1 MGLVLGYIIIN
12 NPVRNRCINCNNLLG
27 NLFEQKV
34 EYSIKEVKMGIL
46 DTDMDDGMVS
56 EEEADKIDCDPA
68 LYLDRFPDPFQNHWN
83 PMMPN
88 F

>member
-1 MGLVLGYIIIN
+1 
-12 NPVRNRCINCNNLLG
+12 
-27 NLFEQKV
+27 
-34 EYSIKEVKMGIL
+34 MGIL